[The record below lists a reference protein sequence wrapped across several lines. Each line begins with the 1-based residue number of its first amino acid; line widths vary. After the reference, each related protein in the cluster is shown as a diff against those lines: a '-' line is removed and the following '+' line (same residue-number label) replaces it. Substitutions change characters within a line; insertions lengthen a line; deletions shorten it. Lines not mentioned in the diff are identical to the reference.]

1 VPGTARYCPWCGV
14 VLSGSTLRFST
25 SPVSPSP
32 LSPSPPSGSPVGGGR
47 ASSGL
52 RAGAAVCSVAC
63 ALTALLL
70 LAVLGL
76 WWAELLLVPVVCLL
90 AYAWWDAIALRLER
104 SVCAVAGR
112 IDGVG
117 RRAGRAGRRGLVR
130 ARWRARMAGVA
141 VGGWAAKRRAE
152 AHLQMRRL
160 RIRRRHE
167 RALQQLGRAVYAEDA
182 ARISSAKAQA
192 VETGAQL
199 EQTGEELRRTRAE
212 AQRRIEREHRHRDAT
227 ARLQLE
233 RPELLRSGGLHGGHE
248 LGQ

>member
-14 VLSGSTLRFST
+14 LLSGSTLRFSS

-32 LSPSPPSGSPVGGGR
+32 LSASPVVPGR

-52 RAGAAVCSVAC
+52 RASAAVCAVAC
-63 ALTALLL
+63 TLTALLL

-76 WWAELLLVPVVCLL
+76 WWAELLLVPVICLL
-90 AYAWWDAIALRLER
+90 AFAWWDPIALHLER
-104 SVCAVAGR
+104 SVGAVAGR

-117 RRAGRAGRRGLVR
+117 RAVGRAGRRGVVR
-130 ARWRARMAGVA
+130 ARWRARMAAVA

-152 AHLQMRRL
+152 ARLQMRRL

-182 ARISSAKAQA
+182 ERILSAKAQA

>member
-1 VPGTARYCPWCGV
+1 T
-14 VLSGSTLRFST
+14 
-25 SPVSPSP
+25 
-32 LSPSPPSGSPVGGGR
+32 GR

-52 RAGAAVCSVAC
+52 RASAAVCAVAC
-63 ALTALLL
+63 TLTALLL

-104 SVCAVAGR
+104 SVAGFAGR

-117 RRAGRAGRRGLVR
+117 RRAGRVGRRGLVR
-130 ARWRARMAGVA
+130 ARWRARMAGLA

-152 AHLQMRRL
+152 ARLLMRRL
-160 RIRRRHE
+160 RIHRRHE

-182 ARISSAKAQA
+182 VWITSAKAQA

-212 AQRRIEREHRHRDAT
+212 VQRRIEREHRHRDAT

-233 RPELLRSGGLHGGHE
+233 RPELLRSGGLHRGHE